1 MYITRD
7 DACKGLEKVVALE
20 MNIEGKA
27 GGILTVLQSG
37 LSWIYHYSRG
47 CLSQLPLQLKLLDY
61 SLCSGEEVLKLTL
74 LRGDP

>member
-37 LSWIYHYSRG
+37 LS
-47 CLSQLPLQLKLLDY
+47 CLSQLPLQLKLLDC